1 MGDTQ
6 SSTNKIEW
14 AVMRNVVCDSMWYH
28 GINNLEHAKN
38 VAGNLVVGNG
48 FS

>member
-6 SSTNKIEW
+6 SSTNKIEC